1 MFSYREPGRPLRFP
15 THNGIKRLR
24 DISSL
29 PVDEIPASAAL
40 LHPLLPDGLAGCRGS
55 GPTAQGFSDFHI
67 ISQLPSQD
75 LLSKAAGDFLSLL
88 LLPQN
93 AGFPHFP
100 PAHTSVFRD
109 PWVRGSGIAHGEEIG
124 CHYRPPGQKGEHEQA
139 SPCPCFGEA
148 GSLPAL
154 PHASLLSMGLLQSR
168 VRGWRVPGEGPC
180 PGAAVSLA
188 IPSPLSQQ
196 EPSPGVP
203 GAGGRGSFSC
213 PAPRFGCQQSLRA
226 LGRAM
231 GVRFGAA
238 RRGFWRGGCLGDT
251 PWGVGRFAPC
261 QL

>member
-1 MFSYREPGRPLRFP
+1 M
-15 THNGIKRLR
+15 
-24 DISSL
+24 
-29 PVDEIPASAAL
+29 AL
-40 LHPLLPDGLAGCRGS
+40 LGAGAAVPHPRARL
-55 GPTAQGFSDFHI
+55 
-67 ISQLPSQD
+67 ISTSFPSFPAPPARPP
-75 LLSKAAGDFLSLL
+75 LSRAAGDFLSPLS
-88 LLPQN
+88 LPQN

-109 PWVRGSGIAHGEEIG
+109 PWVRGSGIAHGEEIE
-124 CHYRPPGQKGEHEQA
+124 CHHRPPGQKGEHEQA
-139 SPCPCFGEA
+139 SPCPCFGKA
-148 GSLPAL
+148 GNLPAL

-168 VRGWRVPGEGPC
+168 VRGRRVPGEGPC
-180 PGAAVSLA
+180 PGAAVSQA

-203 GAGGRGSFSC
+203 GAGGRGCFSC
-213 PAPRFGCQQSLRA
+213 PPPRFGCQQSLRA

-251 PWGVGRFAPC
+251 PWGGGRFAPW